1 LQGLREKLRAKSL
14 PQQDYE
20 DLLEKGYEDLVM
32 MLKEREKQVAQYS
45 SQHALIIIPDSV
57 QEFDEKFT
65 FVSTQLGHQ
74 SFRKKYFEP
83 KDSCDVQNS
92 TIISLMLVRQHLVTN
107 LVQSL
112 NCDLILHRAY

>member
-45 SQHALIIIPDSV
+45 SQHAHIIIPDSV
-57 QEFDEKFT
+57 QEFDDNFT
-65 FVSTQLGHQ
+65 FVSTQLGQ
-74 SFRKKYFEP
+74 SLRKRYLEP

-92 TIISLMLVRQHLVTN
+92 TIISLMLVRHYQ
-107 LVQSL
+107 
-112 NCDLILHRAY
+112 I